1 MAFTEKLLGSLG
13 VGDVLQQYRHVM
25 AEAAHRELRLN
36 LAGNAGPANLAR
48 THLHSM
54 GPSKNASNTFSN
66 HFATGFLCLIMHVWA
81 LLPSKVQ
88 NFEREIQT

>member
-1 MAFTEKLLGSLG
+1 MAFKTNQIMGWPTHPLEAA
-13 VGDVLQQYRHVM
+13 M
-25 AEAAHRELRLN
+25 AAAHRELRLN

-66 HFATGFLCLIMHVWA
+66 HFATGFLCLIMPVWA